1 MKRMVV
7 VVAPSIPRL
16 LHLNMRG
23 EIKFMI
29 ARRLVTSI
37 LLLTVVANT
46 WVFAL
51 PKTESRQEGPSFH
64 LVSLKTETVGSLTR
78 ISIESNSPPLYTV
91 FKPADHLIV
100 VDFPGGDGSQLTPW
114 YSVKSAAVDTIAIRK
129 SQATA
134 KAAKFFGTSLE
145 IKVQGQISDRSILQ
159 GNTLIIEIS
168 SEKVAAQETKKAVA
182 KPGVYVEPAPIAGSA
197 IVEPTPVKT
206 SQPVVTTAKPVK
218 ESAEKTEPV
227 ADDATLTKPATM
239 IRNVRSE
246 AGEGFARIIIE
257 ADGNAPFKDFVLS
270 NPYRIV
276 VDITGVR
283 NQASSKPLS
292 VGAASV
298 DKVRL
303 GQPSANVVRVVVDA
317 KSQAPYQVAREGAS
331 LVITIGDQLAAR
343 NERAR
348 AKAEA
353 EKVPSESK
361 AAEPTLETRTNS
373 AEIKVAGQRIDNEA
387 TKPVQPVTAPQAN
400 KPTTP
405 ANTAPQV
412 SQPNVA
418 VNTIAQAQKTGLG
431 NNDSQTAKQS
441 LAVNNSQPAKNPLA
455 DKSAQVVQPSVV
467 DTNSKTGKPSVP
479 ESLNAQAKRNT
490 AENRPRTSAQPS
502 GAKTVK
508 ELVGQPVSTGN
519 TVADVRPALPSVAMQ
534 QTPARPQSPLALC
547 EPDYRGGLISFD
559 LRAGVDLRDMLRF
572 VSQQY
577 GVNFIV
583 DQSVRQVPVDI
594 RVNDLP
600 WNYVLNSVMRANRL
614 GWVCDQGGIVRIASL
629 DAIAQEVSLELAR
642 KKAES
647 DKIPLVTK
655 ILHLK
660 YARAG
665 GDMGVG
671 GGSSTRGSVGGGGG
685 GVGAQ
690 GGVLAIAQKR
700 LSPRGSIEMDPRSN
714 SIIVTDLPEY
724 LTAIED
730 IVAKLDK
737 PEAQVEIEARIV
749 IASRNFLRDIG
760 VELAAGASTSGG
772 KAAFFG
778 NAPVQFVPGSGVSRS
793 TGSGSGSGS
802 GTGGTGSGTGGTG
815 NSTGNLI
822 GPTPTGAFSA
832 AAGTV
837 LSLTT
842 GIWGTTVISAALS
855 LQETK
860 GQIRTIAS
868 PRVTVTD
875 NQPAEI
881 VNGVQIPV
889 QTVSNNTIT
898 TTFVTAALRL
908 QITPQIIEENSEV
921 LIRVIAENN
930 TVNFNLANQFNNGTP
945 GINTQSAE
953 STVRVP
959 DGGTTVMGGIN
970 IDNEG
975 HTVVR
980 TPGVSRIPLVGEL
993 FKKRTTRRDFD
1004 EILFFITP
1012 RIIRNDNQ
1020 VKPKALE
1027 PLDGRVTPS
1036 TPPTKT
1042 NSPKQ

>member
-1 MKRMVV
+1 
-7 VVAPSIPRL
+7 
-16 LHLNMRG
+16 
-23 EIKFMI
+23 MI

-37 LLLTVVANT
+37 LLLTVVVNT
-46 WVFAL
+46 WAFAL
-51 PKTESRQEGPSFH
+51 PKNEANLPQEGPSFH

-78 ISIESNSPPLYTV
+78 ILIESNSPPLYTV
-91 FKPADHLIV
+91 IKPADNLIV
-100 VDFPGGDGSQLTPW
+100 VDLPGGDASQLTPW
-114 YSVKSAAVDTIAIRK
+114 YSVKSATVDGITVRK
-129 SQATA
+129 SQAMT
-134 KAAKFFGTSLE
+134 KAAKFFGTSIE
-145 IKVQGQISDRSILQ
+145 IKVQGQTTDKSILQ
-159 GNTLIIEIS
+159 GNTLIVEVAAD
-168 SEKVAAQETKKAVA
+168 KAAAQENKKAVS
-182 KPGVYVEPAPIAGSA
+182 KPGVHVEPAPVVGSA
-197 IVEPTPVKT
+197 IIEPTPVKT
-206 SQPVVTTAKPVK
+206 SQPVSTAVKTSAVSEERPARVTDTV
-218 ESAEKTEPV
+218 SA
-227 ADDATLTKPATM
+227 AKPATM
-239 IRNVRSE
+239 VRNLRAES
-246 AGEGFARIIIE
+246 GEGYARIIVE
-257 ADGNAPFKDFVLS
+257 ADGNAAFKDFVLT

-276 VDITGVR
+276 LDITGVR
-283 NQASSKPLS
+283 NQAGNKSIN
-292 VGAASV
+292 VGVASV

-317 KSQAPYQVAREGAS
+317 RSQMPYQVEREGAS

-343 NERAR
+343 AERAR
-348 AKAEA
+348 AKAEV
-353 EKVPSESK
+353 EKTPAQEK
-361 AAEPTLETRTNS
+361 AAEATLETRTES
-373 AEIKVAGQRIDNEA
+373 AEVKVAGQRIDNDAAKTASSAKPTTPTA
-387 TKPVQPVTAPQAN
+387 TPQAN
-400 KPTTP
+400 KPL
-405 ANTAPQV
+405 ASDNAPV
-412 SQPNVA
+412 QPSVA
-418 VNTIAQAQKTGLG
+418 VNTLAQAQKPAS
-431 NNDSQTAKQS
+431 NDSQTAKQS
-441 LAVNNSQPAKNPLA
+441 LTVNNAQPTKNPLA
-455 DKSAQVVQPSVV
+455 DKSAQVVQPSLV
-467 DTNSKTGKPSVP
+467 DSNTKDGKPSIP
-479 ESLNAQAKRNT
+479 ETLNAQAKRNT
-490 AENRPRTSAQPS
+490 AESRPRVAAQPS

-508 ELVGQPVSTGN
+508 ELTGQPGTVT
-519 TVADVRPALPSVAMQ
+519 TVADTRPIAPMPSVAMQ
-534 QTPARPQSPLALC
+534 QTPARPQAPLALC

-583 DQSVRQVPVDI
+583 DQSVKQVPVDI

-647 DKIPLVTK
+647 DKVPLVTK

-660 YARAG
+660 YARAAG
-665 GDMGVG
+665 TLGAGVGSSSRSSGVSSG
-671 GGSSTRGSVGGGGG
+671 GGSGLGGGGQ
-685 GVGAQ
+685 Q
-690 GGVLAIAQKR
+690 GGGLLAIATKR
-700 LSPRGSIEMDPRSN
+700 LSPRGTIEMDPRSN
-714 SIIVTDLPEY
+714 SIIVTDLPDY
-724 LTAIED
+724 IQAIED

-760 VELAAGASTSGG
+760 VELAAGANTSGG

-778 NAPVQFVPGSGVSRS
+778 NAPVQFVPGTGVSGRQTS
-793 TGSGSGSGS
+793 GGSGSGSSSGSGSGSGS
-802 GTGGTGSGTGGTG
+802 TTS
-815 NSTGNLI
+815 NTGNLV
-822 GPTPTGAFSA
+822 GPTPTGAFA
-832 AAGTV
+832 ATAGTV

-921 LIRVIAENN
+921 LIRVVAENN

-970 IDNEG
+970 IDAEG
-975 HTVVR
+975 HTIVR

-993 FKKRTTRRDFD
+993 FKRRTTRRDFD

-1020 VKPKALE
+1020 VKPKGLE
-1027 PLDGRVTPS
+1027 PLDGRVTS
-1036 TPPTKT
+1036 TTPPTKV
-1042 NSPKQ
+1042 NPPKQ